1 MGNKVIFKTLSGP
14 DTGAKFAAEEPI
26 VCIIGRAD
34 DCTITISKTD
44 NRVSRHHC
52 LIDINPPLLT
62 IEDLGSSNGT
72 LLNNENLSGK
82 ADPTL
87 LRDEDI
93 IQVGDTQIKVE
104 VQGFEP
110 DYRKSSLNG
119 TFEENNDT
127 ETAETLEDPAEKQI
141 ISGYRIIKR
150 LGQGSGGAVYLAE
163 MIEEQRQVA
172 LKTMLPEIA
181 VDVEHKARFIRET
194 KSMSDLS
201 HPNIVSIIDSGYS
214 KGVFYFSLEYCNSG
228 NLEDLMRQNRDGLPV
243 KEALSII
250 NKVLDGLEYL
260 HYVMIQDIE
269 LDDGSIGTAT
279 GLVHRD
285 IKPENIL
292 MHKNGNEQQIK
303 IADFGLAKAFNLG
316 GLRGLTQT
324 GAVGGTLAFV
334 CRQQILNYKYAKPE
348 VDIWS
353 AVALLYYLLTGYP
366 PRDLERVKNPLC
378 SILETDPVPLQARKP
393 KLPKELIEIVNSALN
408 DKKELKFKSAKEF
421 KEALKSVKF

>member
-1 MGNKVIFKTLSGP
+1 MGNKVIFKTVSGP
-14 DTGAKFAAEEPI
+14 DAGAKFAAEEPI

-34 DCTITISKTD
+34 DCTIAISKSD

-72 LLNNENLSGK
+72 LLNNEDLSGK
-82 ADPTL
+82 AEPTL

-104 VQGFEP
+104 IQGFEP
-110 DYRKSSLNG
+110 DYRKSSLSGSLLDHQHAVSMAATGNS
-119 TFEENNDT
+119 
-127 ETAETLEDPAEKQI
+127 AEKQI
-141 ISGYRIIKR
+141 ISGYRIIR
-150 LGQGSGGAVYLAE
+150 ELGKGGGGAVYLAE
-163 MIEEQRQVA
+163 MTGTKRQVA
-172 LKTMLPEIA
+172 LKMMLPEIA

-194 KSMSDLS
+194 KSMTELS

-214 KGVFYFSLEYCNSG
+214 NGVFFFSLEFCNAG
-228 NLEDLMRQNRDGLPV
+228 NLEDLMRKNREGLPV
-243 KEALSII
+243 TEALPII
-250 NKVLDGLEYL
+250 GKILDGLDYL
-260 HYVMIQDIE
+260 HYASIPGIE
-269 LDDGSIGTAT
+269 LADGSIGTAT

-292 MHKNGNEQQIK
+292 LHNTGKEHQVK

-324 GAVGGTLAFV
+324 GAIGGTLAFV
-334 CRQQILNYKYAKPE
+334 CRQQIINYKYAKPE
-348 VDIWS
+348 VDVWS
-353 AVALLYYLLTGYP
+353 TAALLYYLLTGYP

-378 SILETDPVPLQARKP
+378 VILETDPVSLQARKP
-393 KLPKELIEIVNSALN
+393 KLPKELIEIVNTALN
-408 DKKELKFKSAKEF
+408 DKKELKFKSARELKKALQNF
-421 KEALKSVKF
+421 KI